1 MMHSPSYYL
10 LLAVVY
16 LPVTAALALLALHYG
31 PKLKRLLTGRNAYRI
46 GKRQRL
52 HLPS

>member
-16 LPVTAALALLALHYG
+16 LPVTAALALLGLYLA
-31 PKLKRLLTGRNAYRI
+31 PKIKRLLTGRNAYRL

-52 HLPS
+52 HLP

>member
-1 MMHSPSYYL
+1 MHSPSYYL

-31 PKLKRLLTGRNAYRI
+31 PKIKRLFTKRNAYRL
-46 GKRQRL
+46 GKRRRMRL
-52 HLPS
+52 P